1 MTAVK
6 YYSAYLLARL
16 GGDPSPSIEKL
27 SMVLG
32 SVGIAVDE
40 SRAASAIGAL
50 AEKDL
55 EGLTAA
61 AFICLSPFGAPPVLP
76 TVAASSVGAED
87 SSSDGEQPIL
97 AEDRLEFDAVD

>member
-16 GGDPSPSIEKL
+16 GGDPNPSVEKL
-27 SMVLG
+27 SVILG
-32 SVGIAVDE
+32 SVGIAADE
-40 SRAASAIGAL
+40 SRAASAVAAL
-50 AEKDL
+50 ADKDL

-61 AFICLSPFGAPPVLP
+61 AFICLSPFGVPPTLP
-76 TVAASSVGAED
+76 TAASSVGAED

-97 AEDRLEFDAVD
+97 AEDPLEFDAVD